1 MADRVRQ
8 VWIPTLVTLV
18 LSGVALAILGW
29 ANVQPITWHAG
40 EARGIIL
47 NLPWLLFLPLA
58 GGIGAYLSRAQASGW
73 CVYASGLSPALAW
86 GIVFVLVAP
95 FALFVNPAV
104 APSFKITSILAKAI
118 SWVIQPAVALGIGVM
133 AEGMR
138 KVRPAAK
145 V

>member
-18 LSGVALAILGW
+18 LCGVALAILGW

-58 GGIGAYLSRAQASGW
+58 GGIGAYLSRRAQASGW

-104 APSFKITSILAKAI
+104 APSFKIRS
-118 SWVIQPAVALGIGVM
+118 
-133 AEGMR
+133 
-138 KVRPAAK
+138 
-145 V
+145 